1 MTTSIAIAAGNLP
14 AEPNSFVGRE
24 RDLAELELL
33 LVEVR
38 ALTLCGPGGIGKTRL
53 ALRLACDLS
62 EDFPDGTWLVE
73 VADTEDPSLVPQRVA
88 AILGV
93 RAEPDRPLAETLT
106 DALRPQRL
114 LLILDTCEHVV
125 DACAAL
131 VQHILSGCPWV
142 RVIATSRE
150 PLRVR
155 GETVWRVPPLELP
168 REPGGGP
175 EDDPG
180 RHESMRLF
188 AERATAV
195 RTGFTL
201 GADNVST
208 VAQLCRTLDGMP
220 LAIELAAARVR
231 ALSVDQI
238 AERLR
243 DRFMLLASGDR
254 TAPARQQTLR
264 AAVDWSYELLTEPEK
279 VLLRRLSV
287 FSGWTLEMAED
298 VCADASIPADMV
310 LDLLISLIDKSLVT
324 ADHEVAGAAR
334 YRLLDT
340 IREYATGRL
349 IASGEEMVVRRRH
362 RDHMLR
368 LAQEIVSRAFVRG
381 DPPWPERVALYSRSA
396 TERANWRAALSTSLD
411 RGDAEEGIRLCMGLR
426 SPWIANG
433 DVAEGVGWF
442 DRFLALPGDVP
453 PAIRGHALVLRA
465 ELAFEQQDYLTAF
478 ERAEAGLALC
488 RSAGDSANADG
499 LRMLALVSLRAGDQV
514 AALARID
521 EAIASARAAGDVW
534 EEGLGLNARAAVIAR
549 QGALRE
555 AQRTYEAALD
565 VLRDNNGWGIAQVLY
580 GLGGVARARGDHRA
594 ALGHFRDALALY
606 REIDARPDIA
616 RCLVG
621 IGWVALAQDDLALT
635 VSGLTESLELS
646 LATGQRLL
654 VARGLEA
661 FAVVAARM
669 DDAPRSVRLAGS
681 ALDLRSAAGQT
692 RSAGAGAR
700 LEDLLE
706 PARRRLGEAATAA
719 LLTEGRAMTADQA
732 VRYAVSAGGLDRPE
746 GRNDG
751 MAARV
756 PAPGDGGTGQGVPSA
771 LTPREREIA
780 AMIARGLTN
789 RGIADELV
797 ISQATVARH
806 VANILIKLG
815 FSSRA
820 QVAAWMA
827 RREPGTAD

>member
-1 MTTSIAIAAGNLP
+1 MTTSIAIPAGNLP

-24 RDLAELELL
+24 RDLAELGLL
-33 LVEVR
+33 LGGVR

-53 ALRLACDLS
+53 ALRLACDLA
-62 EDFPDGTWLVE
+62 EQFPDGTWLVE
-73 VADTEDPSLVPQRVA
+73 IADTEDPALVPQRIA
-88 AILGV
+88 ATLGV
-93 RAEPDRPLAETLT
+93 RAEPDRPLAETLA
-106 DALRPQRL
+106 DALRPRRL
-114 LLILDTCEHVV
+114 LMILDTCEHVV
-125 DACAAL
+125 QACAEL
-131 VQHILSGCPWV
+131 VHQLLGGCPWV

-155 GETVWRVPPLELP
+155 GETVWRVPPLEFP
-168 REPGGGP
+168 REPGRGT
-175 EDDPG
+175 EDDPA
-180 RHESMRLF
+180 RHESVRLF
-188 AERATAV
+188 TERASAV

-201 GADNVST
+201 SADNAST
-208 VAQLCRTLDGMP
+208 VARLCRTLDGMP

-238 AERLR
+238 AERLC

-298 VCADASIPADMV
+298 VCGEPSIPAGTV

-340 IREYATGRL
+340 IREYAAGQLAT
-349 IASGEEMVVRRRH
+349 SGEEMRVRRRH

-368 LAQEIVSRAFVRG
+368 LVDEIVSRAFVRG
-381 DPPWPERVALYSRSA
+381 DPPWPERVALYRRVA
-396 TERANWRAALSTSLD
+396 AERANFRVALSTSLD
-411 RGDAEEGIRLCMGLR
+411 RGDAEQGIRLCIGLR
-426 SPWIANG
+426 NPWIANG
-433 DVAEGVGWF
+433 DVADGASWF

-453 PAIRGHALVLRA
+453 PAIQGHALVCRA
-465 ELAFEQQDYLTAF
+465 EMAFEQQDYVTAF
-478 ERAEAGLALC
+478 ESAQAGLALC
-488 RSAGDSANADG
+488 RSAGDFANADG

-521 EAIASARAAGDVW
+521 EAIASARSAGDVW
-534 EEGLGLNARAAVIAR
+534 EEGLGLSARAAIVAR

-565 VLRDNNGWGIAQVLY
+565 VLRDNNGWGVAQVLG
-580 GLGGVARARGDHRA
+580 GLGGVARARGDHEA

-621 IGWVALAQDDLALT
+621 MGWVALAQDDLELT
-635 VSGLTESLELS
+635 ASSLTESLRLS

-661 FAVVAARM
+661 FAVVAARL
-669 DDAPRSVRLAGS
+669 DDPPRSVRLAGA
-681 ALDLRSAAGQT
+681 ALDLRAAAGRA

-706 PARRRLGEAATAA
+706 PARRRLGAAATAA
-719 LLTEGRAMTADQA
+719 LLAEGRAMTAESA
-732 VRYAVSAGGLDRPE
+732 VRYAISAGGPAQP
-746 GRNDG
+746 DG
-751 MAARV
+751 GNGNGAARV
-756 PAPGDGGTGQGVPSA
+756 PVPAGGGSPSVPPA

-789 RGIADELV
+789 RGIADDLV

-806 VANILIKLG
+806 VANILTKLG

-827 RREPGTAD
+827 GRDQGTAS